1 MAAVYSL
8 YRLQITVR
16 LELLPTQLYLGWYND
31 CLLQAAGEAAHAC
44 TCRCEMR
51 PVNILFVQG
60 YLFFFFFSW
69 SVWNRCLSNFFYFFF
84 EFCFFGSDSKKWNKK
99 YYLNLKAFFVNT
111 CINLWIYIVVR
122 SYSISSIKHFDHCQ

>member
-1 MAAVYSL
+1 MYSL

-69 SVWNRCLSNFFYFFF
+69 SVWNQCLSNFFYVFF
-84 EFCFFGSDSKKWNKK
+84 EFCFFGGVTQKNFWNTK
-99 YYLNLKAFFVNT
+99 YYLSWKAFFFVNT
-111 CINLWIYIVVR
+111 CINLSIYIMVQ
-122 SYSISSIKHFDHCQ
+122 SYSISSIKHFDHL